1 MFCFGFF
8 LFLFPTLLAYSD
20 LNFLSQPQGQN
31 LDEIVVS
38 VPQTPA
44 HGAVARLPSQVNK
57 QGFFFSSFLSLLHLQ
72 KQTRL
77 QKRLENA
84 RCPHGV
90 RPVNHEQILY
100 WPHGGSGNEWLKQH
114 WHHLMSWHGKEL
126 PIYTSSLLIVP
137 WCQVQYSL
145 TFALL
150 KETSG
155 TSAA

>member
-1 MFCFGFF
+1 MMLMHSLLIWLSANESTSTVKPRQRCLSRTQKENELVMCSVLGFF

-57 QGFFFSSFLSLLHLQ
+57 AGFFFFPSFLSLLHLQ

-100 WPHGGSGNEWLKQH
+100 WPHGGSGNE
-114 WHHLMSWHGKEL
+114 
-126 PIYTSSLLIVP
+126 
-137 WCQVQYSL
+137 
-145 TFALL
+145 
-150 KETSG
+150 
-155 TSAA
+155 